1 MGECMLSL
9 MALALWGCEAVFDL
23 IVEFFGCAVAVAGFA
38 ALYVAWEVC
47 ALALR
52 VGGTV
57 FYGLAVLVRWD
68 DEAASRD
75 GADALRNIAMNSAVM
90 SLRRNMSHKAQ
101 DWDFVSKDEEKRGFE
116 ARD

>member
-23 IVEFFGCAVAVAGFA
+23 IAEFFGCAVAVAGFA

-68 DEAASRD
+68 GEAASRD
-75 GADALRNIAMNSAVM
+75 GADALRNSARNSAVM

-101 DWDFVSKDEEKRGFE
+101 DWGFVSKDEEKRGFE